1 VRRGLLV
8 LGLAL
13 TVAAAIPLALA
24 AQRGGGGYFG
34 FGRRTYAS
42 NNLRY
47 DGRFV
52 FARIAYAGYSSW
64 AYDYPEMEQNFT
76 TILRELTS
84 LNPHLEGSNIHT
96 LDDPELLKFPVAYL
110 TEPGYWYPT
119 DAEVA
124 GLRTYLD
131 KGGFLIVDDFF
142 DPYNHFGR
150 EWSTFEAGIRRV
162 LPDARIDTLDLSHP
176 VFNSFFALKSLDV
189 PYPGGWGERGLMGEF
204 YGIHENNDP
213 TRRLMVV
220 INYNMDIGDYME
232 WSATGAY
239 AMAPTNEAYKFG
251 INYVVYGLTH

>member
-1 VRRGLLV
+1 MSRRLAALAV
-8 LGLAL
+8 L
-13 TVAAAIPLALA
+13 LALA
-24 AQRGGGGYFG
+24 LPMGAQRRPPSFGGALGY
-34 FGRRTYAS
+34 GR
-42 NNLRY
+42 NVPY
-47 DGRFV
+47 DGRFTIV
-52 FARIAYAGYSSW
+52 RLWYASYPGWS
-64 AYDYPEMEQNFT
+64 YDYPEMEQNFT

-110 TEPGYWYPT
+110 TEPGYWYPS
-119 DAEVA
+119 DAEVE
-124 GLRTYLD
+124 GLRKYLD

-142 DPYNHFGR
+142 DPYNHFGQ
-150 EWSTFEAGIRRV
+150 EWSTFERAIRRV
-162 LPDARIDTLDLSHP
+162 LPDARIDTLDVSHP
-176 VFNSFFALKSLDV
+176 VFNSFFAIKSLQV
-189 PYPGGWGERGLMGEF
+189 PYPGAWGERGLMGEF

-213 TRRLMVV
+213 DKRLMIV

>member
-13 TVAAAIPLALA
+13 MVAVVIPLALA
-24 AQRGGGGYFG
+24 AQRGGGYLG
-34 FGRRTYAS
+34 FGRRTYS
-42 NNLRY
+42 TNNVRY

-52 FARIAYAGYSSW
+52 FARIAYAGYGSW

-110 TEPGYWYPT
+110 TEPGYWYPS
-119 DAEVA
+119 DAEVE
-124 GLRTYLD
+124 GLRKYLD

-142 DPYNHFGR
+142 DPYNHFGQ
-150 EWSTFEAGIRRV
+150 EWSTFERAIQRV
-162 LPDARIDTLDLSHP
+162 LPEARIDTLDVSHP
-176 VFNSFFALKSLDV
+176 VFNSFFAIKSLQV
-189 PYPGGWGERGLMGEF
+189 PYPGAWGERGLMGEF

-213 TRRLMVV
+213 DKRLMVV